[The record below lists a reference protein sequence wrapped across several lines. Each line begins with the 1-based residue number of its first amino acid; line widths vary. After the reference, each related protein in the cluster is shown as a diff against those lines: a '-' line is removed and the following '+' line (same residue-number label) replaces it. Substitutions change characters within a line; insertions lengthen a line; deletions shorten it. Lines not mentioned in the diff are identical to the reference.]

1 MASSAGFLAFLD
13 EQLAGIGPVSI
24 RRMFGGAGV
33 FADGIMFALVSDDT
47 LYFKV
52 DETTRADFEAEG
64 MGAFTYA
71 TKDGRNTLMSYWRAP
86 ERLFD
91 EPDEMLAWA
100 RKALTIARS
109 ADARKAAKA
118 SKRRLARAP
127 KLVKP
132 LIEAVL
138 GLRVLETRT
147 HAAGQHI
154 CDRLAEVEA
163 VPEIAGVRGPRRR
176 AHEVQCRS
184 AALADNV
191 GNDRLARVG
200 CDLSGIRR
208 QVCRHED
215 GQQARRVGASAQ
227 RRIQQGCRR
236 KG

>member
-13 EQLAGIGPVSI
+13 EQLAGIGRVSI

-71 TKDGRNTLMSYWRAP
+71 TKDGRNTLVSYWRAP

-118 SKRRLARAP
+118 SKRRLAR
-127 KLVKP
+127 
-132 LIEAVL
+132 
-138 GLRVLETRT
+138 
-147 HAAGQHI
+147 
-154 CDRLAEVEA
+154 
-163 VPEIAGVRGPRRR
+163 
-176 AHEVQCRS
+176 
-184 AALADNV
+184 
-191 GNDRLARVG
+191 
-200 CDLSGIRR
+200 
-208 QVCRHED
+208 
-215 GQQARRVGASAQ
+215 
-227 RRIQQGCRR
+227 
-236 KG
+236 